1 MLLIKI
7 GSLSIKAST
16 GFNSTPMSRCN
27 DSGAVSRY
35 PVVLKR
41 AKSRHRLHCSESSL
55 RFEMQPTEVTSRL
68 FLAATHRGLHL
79 IATPLLLA
87 QHLHRVFA
95 QDCCAQLQR
104 RSLNGVEEVLKKRCV
119 HVVVVHVPKQCINRE
134 ERLGNDRYDS
144 HCKSVIRRLGNP
156 DQGP

>member
-79 IATPLLLA
+79 IVTPLLLA
-87 QHLHRVFA
+87 QHIYRVFT
-95 QDCCAQLQR
+95 QDRRARLQR
-104 RSLNGVEEVLKKRCV
+104 RTLNGVEEVLKKRGV
-119 HVVVVHVPKQCINRE
+119 HVVVVHVPKQRIDCQK
-134 ERLGNDRYDS
+134 RLGNDYCDT
-144 HCKSVIRRLGNP
+144 HCKSVVGRLGNP